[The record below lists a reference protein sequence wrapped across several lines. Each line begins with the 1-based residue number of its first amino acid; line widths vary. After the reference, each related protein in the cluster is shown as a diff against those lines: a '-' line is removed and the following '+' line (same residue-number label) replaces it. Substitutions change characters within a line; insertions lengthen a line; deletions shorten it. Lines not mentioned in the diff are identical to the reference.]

1 MPISFSKMAKSGL
14 FRSILRRKGSSNST
28 CSATQV
34 NERSSSSGRRSSLSR
49 QRSKLRSMLKSERWS
64 SVIGAL
70 DKLES
75 EEGGDL
81 MLEGDSMQ
89 QNALHL
95 ACQSNPPLE
104 VIQRLVDVCP
114 SCVHQRDYH
123 DQTPLHIATMYGANP
138 CVIKFLISKYP
149 EAAGSSTCRLQTPLM
164 LACQSWMSYHAEV
177 TIDFLGD
184 EVCDTQARHFE
195 VVRALCDAAPEVVNM
210 EDCEGR
216 CALEYLVEQEAP
228 RNVFR
233 FVQKVSER
241 SWKRKTDTITS
252 KTSLLRRS
260 TTLSAASL
268 WTDNGMKHE
277 ENEIESDIPTYK
289 GRVIPS
295 EVVSCKDAIFMRPSL
310 SSQDSF
316 SRSTPN
322 SFVHN
327 TWDSKK
333 TPLRPPAA

>member
-1 MPISFSKMAKSGL
+1 
-14 FRSILRRKGSSNST
+14 
-28 CSATQV
+28 
-34 NERSSSSGRRSSLSR
+34 
-49 QRSKLRSMLKSERWS
+49 
-64 SVIGAL
+64 
-70 DKLES
+70 
-75 EEGGDL
+75 
-81 MLEGDSMQ
+81 
-89 QNALHL
+89 
-95 ACQSNPPLE
+95 
-104 VIQRLVDVCP
+104 
-114 SCVHQRDYH
+114 
-123 DQTPLHIATMYGANP
+123 
-138 CVIKFLISKYP
+138 
-149 EAAGSSTCRLQTPLM
+149 
-164 LACQSWMSYHAEV
+164 
-177 TIDFLGD
+177 
-184 EVCDTQARHFE
+184 
-195 VVRALCDAAPEVVNM
+195 
-210 EDCEGR
+210 
-216 CALEYLVEQEAP
+216 
-228 RNVFR
+228 VFR

-333 TPLRPPAA
+333 TPL